1 MKHLCD
7 MIYSLAA
14 SRWNRRQPI
23 VHQRHLLSGE
33 GTNRADRLSSAK
45 EIIKKGEKNPMNPKL
60 SQAAMA
66 QVCRPNWTC

>member
-1 MKHLCD
+1 MEHLCD

-14 SRWNRRQPI
+14 SRWNRRQTI
-23 VHQRHLLSGE
+23 VHQRHLWLGE
-33 GTNRADRLSSAK
+33 RTNRRDRLSSTK
-45 EIIKKGEKNPMNPKL
+45 EIKRKNPMNPKL